1 MLFCYCLIGKNRR
14 PLMYGLHAGEIKADL
29 RIITAKAPGH
39 PGAFPVAAKIQN
51 NPRRFTPDK
60 LESAN
65 LLNRI
70 PQMNIKRSNQQFL
83 QIFIVVFEKE
93 FYSLAIVFFCV
104 KLPA

>member
-1 MLFCYCLIGKNRR
+1 MRTGKLPFAVCFVHALIIFVYS
-14 PLMYGLHAGEIKADL
+14 L
-29 RIITAKAPGH
+29 KAPGR

-51 NPRRFTPDK
+51 DSRRFTPDK
-60 LESAN
+60 LESAK

-70 PQMNIKRSNQQFL
+70 PQMNIKRCNQQFL

-104 KLPA
+104 KFPA